1 MARNPNPNPNK
12 LKIKTPN
19 NTMSYIV
26 VNETDSEKSIQV
38 NFDNATAVR
47 LFDTSDADVKP
58 ENLDEGVIAYG
69 KNGRIVGTRKA

>member
-1 MARNPNPNPNK
+1 
-12 LKIKTPN
+12 
-19 NTMSYIV
+19 MSYIK
-26 VNETDSEKSIQV
+26 VNETDGEKSVTV

-47 LFDTSDADVKP
+47 LYDTSDADVKP

>member
-1 MARNPNPNPNK
+1 
-12 LKIKTPN
+12 
-19 NTMSYIV
+19 MSYIK
-26 VNETDSEKSIQV
+26 VNETDEVKSITV

-47 LFDTSDADVKP
+47 LYDTSDADVKP

>member
-1 MARNPNPNPNK
+1 
-12 LKIKTPN
+12 
-19 NTMSYIV
+19 MSYIK
-26 VNETDSEKSIQV
+26 VNEADGEKSVAI

-47 LFDTSDADVKP
+47 LYDTSDADVKP